1 MGKFLIRGG
10 NSLCGSVCV
19 SGSKNA
25 ALPVIFASLSLF
37 GRSEIVGLPDIGD
50 VRVALELVEEQ
61 GALITRR
68 GDTTLIDAT
77 NLSYVTPDSTL
88 VARLRASTYLIGA
101 CLARYGR
108 IELGSYGG
116 CSFSYRPIDYHLS
129 LAAQMGAKRE
139 GDTITA
145 PRLKPATVSL
155 PRASVGATVNFLIL
169 AASTEGE
176 SRLYSP
182 ATEPHID
189 TLIDFLRSAG
199 AVIEREENS
208 ITVRGGGLT
217 GGRVHIGG
225 DPIEAGTYIC
235 AALATGGSLRIL
247 GADPQ
252 ELSPLLSLISDG
264 GATVDTTLGI
274 SVSGCISAPLSVV
287 ARPHPGFPTDLQPIV
302 APLMATS
309 HGGRILDTVWQ
320 DRYGYLG
327 ELARLG
333 VSYVIDDRGAL
344 VCPSC
349 LTGGSANATDLR
361 GGAACVIAA
370 LAADGYSE
378 VGSASTVLRGYSH
391 LTEKLRSIG
400 ADVEYS
406 PL

>member
-10 NSLCGSVCV
+10 NALCGSVCV

-25 ALPVIFASLSLF
+25 ALPVIFACLSLF
-37 GRSEIVGLPDIGD
+37 GRSELVGLPDIGD
-50 VRVALELVEEQ
+50 VRVALDLVREQ
-61 GALITRR
+61 GATVTHR
-68 GDTTLIDAT
+68 GEVTYIDTTDLC
-77 NLSYVTPDSTL
+77 YVTPSASL
-88 VARLRASTYLIGA
+88 VSRLRASTYLIGA
-101 CLARYGR
+101 CLARFGR

-116 CSFSYRPIDYHLS
+116 CSFSYRPIDFHLA
-129 LAAQMGAKRE
+129 LAAEMGAKRE
-139 GDTITA
+139 GGTLTA
-145 PRLKPATVSL
+145 PRLKPATVRL

-189 TLIDFLRSAG
+189 TLIDFLCSAG
-199 AVIEREENS
+199 AVITRDVDS
-208 ITVRGGGLT
+208 LTVLGGGLS

-225 DPIEAGTYIC
+225 DPIEAGTYLC
-235 AALATGGSLRIL
+235 AALATRGSVRVL
-247 GADPQ
+247 GADPR
-252 ELSPLLSLISDG
+252 ELDPLLSLLADG
-264 GATVDTTLGI
+264 GARVDTNLGI
-274 SVSGCISAPLSVV
+274 SVTGEITSPISVV
-287 ARPHPGFPTDLQPIV
+287 ARPHPGFPTDLQPIL
-302 APLMATS
+302 APLMAVC
-309 HGGRILDTVWQ
+309 HGGRIFDTVWP

-344 VCPSC
+344 ICPSRP
-349 LTGGSANATDLR
+349 LGGSANATDLR
-361 GGAACVIAA
+361 GGAASVICA

-378 VGSASTVLRGYSH
+378 IGSASTVLRGYSR
-391 LTEKLRSIG
+391 LTEKLRSLG